1 MYLHFITAAGGEVA
15 TMTDTSQGATAR
27 GKFLIVDDHAAFRQT
42 LRAFLPD
49 STVVECADGR
59 EVLAL
64 YAAERPDWVLMD
76 IQMPGMDGLTATRR
90 LKERF
95 PEARIIIVT
104 NHAGEEFRAAA
115 REAGADG
122 FVHKEHLEEL
132 PAMIQTKGHSQ
143 NL

>member
-1 MYLHFITAAGGEVA
+1 MPDKAQSPTV
-15 TMTDTSQGATAR
+15 R

-49 STVVECADGR
+49 STVLECADGR

-76 IQMPGMDGLTATRR
+76 IQMPGLDGLTATRR
-90 LKERF
+90 LKEKF
-95 PEARIIIVT
+95 PAARIIIVT

-115 REAGADG
+115 RDAGADG

-132 PAMIQTKGHSQ
+132 PAMVQTKGPSQ

>member
-1 MYLHFITAAGGEVA
+1 MPDKAQ
-15 TMTDTSQGATAR
+15 SATAR

-49 STVVECADGR
+49 STVTECADGR

-76 IQMPGMDGLTATRR
+76 IQMPGLDGLTATRR

-95 PEARIIIVT
+95 PVARIIIVT
-104 NHAGEEFRAAA
+104 NHAGEEFRTAA

-122 FVHKEHLEEL
+122 FIHKEHLEEL
-132 PAMIQTKGHSQ
+132 PVMIKTKGNSR

>member
-1 MYLHFITAAGGEVA
+1 MYLHFIAAAGGEVA
-15 TMTDTSQGATAR
+15 TMPDKAQSAAAR

-49 STVVECADGR
+49 STVLECADGL

-64 YAAERPDWVLMD
+64 YTAERPDWVLMD
-76 IQMPGMDGLTATRR
+76 IQMPGLDGLTATRR

-95 PEARIIIVT
+95 PEARIIMVT
-104 NHAGEEFRAAA
+104 NHAGEELRAAA

-132 PAMIQTKGHSQ
+132 PAMIQTKGPSQ

>member
-1 MYLHFITAAGGEVA
+1 MPNPVQ
-15 TMTDTSQGATAR
+15 SATAR

-49 STVVECADGR
+49 SPVREAADGR
-59 EVLAL
+59 EVMAL

-76 IQMPGMDGLTATRR
+76 IQLPCLDGLTATRR

-95 PEARIIIVT
+95 PVARIIIVT
-104 NHAGEEFRAAA
+104 HHAEEEFRAAA
-115 REAGADG
+115 RDAGADG

-132 PAMIQTKGHSQ
+132 PAM
-143 NL
+143 

>member
-1 MYLHFITAAGGEVA
+1 VPDKAQSPTV
-15 TMTDTSQGATAR
+15 R

-49 STVVECADGR
+49 STVLECADGR

-76 IQMPGMDGLTATRR
+76 IQMPGLDGLTATRR
-90 LKERF
+90 LKEKF
-95 PEARIIIVT
+95 PAARIIIVT

-115 REAGADG
+115 RDAGADG

-132 PAMIQTKGHSQ
+132 PAMVQTKGPSQ